1 MFKALPVPKADE
13 AVVSAQVAK
22 QLELKQAL
30 APKADEKGWARALVT
45 RSEAGEKIP
54 PYSLQCAR
62 QALGLEGRQSW
73 Q

>member
-1 MFKALPVPKADE
+1 MFKALPAPKADE

-30 APKADEKGWARALVT
+30 APKADEKGWARTIVQRA
-45 RSEAGEKIP
+45 EAGDKFLP
-54 PYSLQCAR
+54 FTLQSAR
-62 QALGLEGRQSW
+62 QALGLEGRQLW